1 MDAPKHERLWTKF
14 LMTDKIKQ
22 VEVFRKE
29 LSEVKSTLMLGLMYQ
44 KWARVLHRYPAAA
57 DHRCSIQKPSLCF
70 TNDEVRS
77 VNICGSAIS
86 DVKGQLQNP
95 AISKRYD
102 PSPSYT
108 GSAPDSREKTQ
119 PLSCIQEGTSGN
131 TSLSAIASSAVVQ
144 KFLQH
149 SMYLAVDD
157 LFASGTVQ
165 QLMEASLNKVTSFD
179 TVHAGSYDGDEHDI
193 RRVPMTE
200 YEESQSNTSN
210 STTTSDGQSAAQEAP
225 PRLSRSRTCYGT
237 SSIGIVLGSIWIR
250 TSTLKVAAA
259 SSISA
264 GQLEVI
270 TSFIFYPASW
280 LSRVGLRYGAEA
292 NLQWSPNSGWKFN
305 LATVRAVP
313 ENSHIFDFCRE
324 GNLKAVMR
332 LIERGDASL
341 EDTSPKGW
349 TPLHVS
355 ALLPQTRE
363 QKADLHRYLLVC
375 SCFRPHR
382 TLRRADQ

>member
-1 MDAPKHERLWTKF
+1 VDQVSDDQQDQASRSVSER
-14 LMTDKIKQ
+14 
-22 VEVFRKE
+22 VERGQKYSYAWVDVPEVGRSGSS
-29 LSEVKSTLMLGLMYQ
+29 LSRS
-44 KWARVLHRYPAAA
+44 A
-57 DHRCSIQKPSLCF
+57 DHHHSIQKPALCF
-70 TNDEVRS
+70 TNDEVQS
-77 VNICGSAIS
+77 VQICGSAVS
-86 DVKGQLQNP
+86 DARDQLQNP
-95 AISKRYD
+95 VINKRCD

-108 GSAPDSREKTQ
+108 GSAPNLGEKTQ
-119 PLSCIQEGTSGN
+119 PLSCIKEGTSGN

-144 KFLQH
+144 RFLQQ
-149 SMYLAVDD
+149 SMHLAVDD

-165 QLMEASLNKVTSFD
+165 QLMEASLNKVTTFD
-179 TVHAGSYDGDEHDI
+179 TVHAGSYDGEEHDI
-193 RRVPMTE
+193 RRVPVTE
-200 YEESQSNTSN
+200 YEESQSNADNTA
-210 STTTSDGQSAAQEAP
+210 SDGQSAAQEAP

-237 SSIGIVLGSIWIR
+237 SSIGVVLGSIWIR
-250 TSTLKVAAA
+250 TSTLKVAEA

-292 NLQWSPNSGWKFN
+292 NLQWSPNSGWKFSVT
-305 LATVRAVP
+305 AVRAVP

-324 GNLKAVMR
+324 GNVKAVMR

-355 ALLPQTRE
+355 AL
-363 QKADLHRYLLVC
+363 
-375 SCFRPHR
+375 
-382 TLRRADQ
+382 